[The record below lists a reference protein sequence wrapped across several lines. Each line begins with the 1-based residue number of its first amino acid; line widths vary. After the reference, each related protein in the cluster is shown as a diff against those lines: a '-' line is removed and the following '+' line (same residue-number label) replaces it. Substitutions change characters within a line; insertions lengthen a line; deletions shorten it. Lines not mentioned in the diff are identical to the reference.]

1 MLVVG
6 KFKAFVSQ
14 NGIFDLL
21 NSCRSKTNIESDTKV
36 GDQVVSLSR
45 TLDRLIS
52 LLVRF
57 FRAEWSGAF
66 LAILIIGISIELVTS
81 GRPFFHPT
89 NLMTILNNS
98 AAIGVIA
105 GGMTLVII
113 TAGIDLSVGS
123 VMGMTA
129 ALTGYVASF
138 WGFTPEMAIFTGLSL
153 GLVVGAFNGTL
164 VAYFGMPAF
173 IVTLAGLSIWRGA
186 GHLSTGA
193 QATPKLPSEFDFFG
207 RYNPFSVIRED
218 YKQGELDGL
227 LATLGFFVNEN
238 WVGFFR
244 TFQMSMLIFILFFVV
259 LSILVANT
267 RYGRYVYAIGSNAT
281 GARQSG
287 INTSL
292 YTLITYMLCSIS
304 AALGAL
310 LFLGRAPYAKSDYGQ
325 MWELDAIAA
334 VVIGGTSLFGGRGSL
349 WGTFMGVLLLKLINN
364 GLTLAQ
370 LNTFWQMVVTG
381 LIILLAVGIDIVRQS
396 KDAKNVHRLLS
407 AVGVFMAFLTLMT
420 PASIYLR
427 AKIALLENNASLALK
442 LTGEKLASGHTA
454 RLLSPDEVAMFE
466 TLVSSNTTVS
476 LLCIGLFIMSCLSF
490 FRREKFI
497 LLGLVVLF
505 IATIFPV
512 SWLGY
517 NITTPFLVLGSVVFG
532 MTLLV
537 DYIFERAHDLDLN
550 ARTE

>member
-1 MLVVG
+1 VR
-6 KFKAFVSQ
+6 Q
-14 NGIFDLL
+14 
-21 NSCRSKTNIESDTKV
+21 T
-36 GDQVVSLSR
+36 Q
-45 TLDRLIS
+45 TLDSAIS
-52 LLVRF
+52 LLSKF

-66 LAILIIGISIELVTS
+66 LAILVMGISIEFATS

-98 AAIGVIA
+98 AAIGVVA

-138 WGFTPEMAIFTGLSL
+138 WGFTPELAILTGLFL

-173 IVTLAGLSIWRGA
+173 IVTLAGLSIWRGV

-193 QATPKLPSEFDFFG
+193 QATPKLPSEFDWFG
-207 RYNPFSVIRED
+207 RYNPFSTIRSD
-218 YKQGELDGL
+218 YKANELEGVM
-227 LATLGFFVNEN
+227 ATIGAFVDDN
-238 WVGFFR
+238 WLSFFR
-244 TFQMSMLIFILFFVV
+244 TFQMSMLIFIVFFIV
-259 LSILVANT
+259 LSVLVSNT
-267 RYGRYVYAIGSNAT
+267 RYGRYVYAIGSNAA

-287 INTSL
+287 INISL
-292 YTLITYMLCSIS
+292 YTLMTYMFCSLS

-381 LIILLAVGIDIVRQS
+381 LIILVAVGIDIVRQS
-396 KDAKNVHRLLS
+396 KSAKNVHRLLT
-407 AVGVFMAFLTLMT
+407 AVGSFMAFLTLMT

-427 AKIALLENNASLALK
+427 AKVALLENSSALAIK
-442 LTGEKLASGHTA
+442 ESGAKLANGHTA
-454 RLLSPDEVAMFE
+454 RLLSPEEVQSYETAISTNVTVMF
-466 TLVSSNTTVS
+466 LCFG
-476 LLCIGLFIMSCLSF
+476 LLLISFLPLIRGERIVPVCLIFLFIFM
-490 FRREKFI
+490 I
-497 LLGLVVLF
+497 L
-505 IATIFPV
+505 PV
-512 SWLGY
+512 SALGY
-517 NITTPFLVLGSVVFG
+517 GVTSPFLVFG
-532 MTLLV
+532 AVIFAMTLLV
-537 DYIFERAHDLDLN
+537 ETVFERARKLDVN
-550 ARTE
+550 AATN